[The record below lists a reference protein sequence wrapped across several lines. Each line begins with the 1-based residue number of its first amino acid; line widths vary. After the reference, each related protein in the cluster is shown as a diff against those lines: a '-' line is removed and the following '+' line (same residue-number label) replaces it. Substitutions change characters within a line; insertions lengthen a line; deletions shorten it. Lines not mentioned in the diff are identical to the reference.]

1 MGLYYAKYGD
11 PTAENITSEFHLD
24 KENFESYLDESG
36 ATVISGEAWE
46 AVAEEIDGRLENFL
60 DELIPLIAQQFLAGE
75 IAGEFSG
82 GLTDD

>member
-1 MGLYYAKYGD
+1 MALYYAKYGD
-11 PTAENITSEFHLD
+11 TTTENITSEFHLD
-24 KENFESYLDESG
+24 KENFESYLDESR

-60 DELIPLIAQQFLAGE
+60 DELLPLIAKQFLAGE

-82 GLTDD
+82 GLAND